1 MASGAAL
8 PENARMKITPWLVI
22 AGLVILLD
30 QASKQWAEA
39 ALALHQPVAVLPFFN
54 LTLAYNEGAAF
65 SFLAGAGGWQR
76 WFLTAVA
83 LAVSVF
89 LLLWLRR
96 LRANEKIA
104 AWGLSL
110 VLGGALG
117 NVIDR
122 LLHGHVIDFLD
133 VYYRQWHWPAFNLA
147 DSAIS
152 LGIVLLLL
160 DSFRAERADAG
171 GDAS

>member
-1 MASGAAL
+1 MASGAVL
-8 PENARMKITPWLVI
+8 PETARIKITPWLVI

-30 QASKQWAEA
+30 QASKQLAEA
-39 ALALHQPVAVLPFFN
+39 ALVLHQPVAVLPFFN

-83 LAVSVF
+83 LVVSVF

-96 LRANEKIA
+96 LRADEKIA

-160 DSFRAERADAG
+160 DGFRAGRADG
-171 GDAS
+171 GGNAS